1 MPVSEV
7 KTIIIGSGI
16 SGMSSAHFL
25 AKKTDDFLLLEAKN
39 KLGGILQTVKEDNF
53 ICENGPNTLLL
64 NNEAIIEL
72 VKDCGLWEDVIYPSK
87 LTSQNRYVLN
97 HNEITKIPLDIKS
110 FIKSPLISAK
120 AKFRML
126 AEPFF
131 KKHNKDVT
139 VLNFITKRF
148 GREFHDKLIEPF
160 LTGVYAGDTN
170 KMSAK
175 YTLKLLWELEQNYG
189 SVLIGLIKRKNKKI
203 KSFNLPNGINEL
215 ISKVSKNIENNI
227 LLNCPVLKIEKNKNH
242 YKVITNKQIFVCE
255 KIISAVP
262 AYALE
267 RFVWDEQLVKVLQN
281 VVYNP
286 IDVFHYGLSKKHIY
300 NLKKGFGILTK
311 PSDNKNF
318 LGILF
323 SSQIFSHVSPHDTEL
338 YTVLVGGE
346 RQKELCFKESR
357 ELNKIIFNEL
367 KDLINYKGEILYSNN
382 YRWTNGIPQ
391 YNLDQGMIIKEINKF
406 ESNNQNFHI
415 TGNFFD
421 GISVSD
427 CVKKAKIK
435 ANLIYNN

>member
-1 MPVSEV
+1 M
-7 KTIIIGSGI
+7 
-16 SGMSSAHFL
+16 
-25 AKKTDDFLLLEAKN
+25 
-39 KLGGILQTVKEDNF
+39 
-53 ICENGPNTLLL
+53 L

-87 LTSQNRYVLN
+87 LTSQTRYVLN
-97 HNEITKIPLDIKS
+97 HNEITNIPLDIKS

-323 SSQIFSHVSPHDTEL
+323 SSQIFSHVSPHETEL

-367 KDLINYKGEILYSNN
+367 KDLINYKGEILYSNH

>member
-16 SGMSSAHFL
+16 SGLSSAHFL
-25 AKKTDDFLLLEAKN
+25 AKKTNDFLLLEAKN
-39 KLGGILQTVKEDNF
+39 RLGGILQTIKEDNF

-64 NNEAIIEL
+64 NNDAIIEL

-87 LTSQNRYVLN
+87 QTNKNRYVLN
-97 HNEITKIPLDIKS
+97 RNEIVNIPLNIKS
-110 FIKSPLISAK
+110 FISSPLISTK
-120 AKFRML
+120 AKFRIA

-131 KKHNKDVT
+131 KRHNSDVT
-139 VLNFITKRF
+139 VLSFITKRF

-160 LTGVYAGDTN
+160 LTGVYAGDTS

-189 SVLIGLIKRKNKKI
+189 SVLLGLIKRKNKEI

-227 LLNCPVLKIEKNKNH
+227 LSNCQVLKIEKNKNS
-242 YKVITNKQIFVCE
+242 YKVITDNHIFICE

-262 AYALE
+262 AYVLQKLI
-267 RFVWDEQLVKVLQN
+267 WDEQLIKVLQN
-281 VVYNP
+281 VIYNP
-286 IDVFHYGLSKKHIY
+286 IDVFHYGLSKKHIH

-323 SSQIFSHVSPHDTEL
+323 SSQIFEHVSSNDTEL

-346 RQKELCFKESR
+346 RQKELCLKESK
-357 ELNKIIFNEL
+357 ELNKIIFEEL
-367 KDLINYKGEILYSNN
+367 KDLINYKGEILFSNH
-382 YRWTNGIPQ
+382 YRWSKGIPQ
-391 YNLDQGMIIKEINKF
+391 YNLNQSSLIKEINKF
-406 ESNNQNFHI
+406 ENLNQNFHI
-415 TGNFFD
+415 TGNFFN

-435 ANLIYNN
+435 ANLISND